1 MLWAMRSKSA
11 LVVVALA
18 LWWVLVNLP
27 WLAVG
32 EAEFTGGQLIPV
44 LNLLPAIALTAVF
57 ISFYGK
63 LRSVLLL
70 LVAIVTG
77 FGLYVSLTQDL
88 GASAVVVAELE
99 RLSGVLNPG
108 SHDAGVSISELWGK
122 FAAIGASVAALFAS
136 LLSLFG
142 SRGDSISKSKVEQS
156 QDNRSLW
163 DEQN

>member
-1 MLWAMRSKSA
+1 MRWAMRSKSS
-11 LVVVALA
+11 LVVIALA

-57 ISFYGK
+57 ISSYGK
-63 LRSVLLL
+63 LRNFLLL
-70 LVAIVTG
+70 LVAMVTG
-77 FGLYVSLTQDL
+77 FGLHVSLTQNL

-99 RLSGVLNPG
+99 RLSGVLNPE

-122 FAAIGASVAALFAS
+122 FAAIGASVASLFAS

-142 SRGDSISKSKVEQS
+142 SRGNSISKSKVEQS

-163 DEQN
+163 DQQN